1 MNKKVHNQIVS
12 FVWGIADDVLRDVFV
27 RGKYR
32 DIILPFV
39 VLRRLDALLVPTKEK
54 VLEAAEFMI
63 KEKIDDKSAL
73 KAVTKYP
80 FWNTSKFTFESLL
93 NDADNID
100 SNLEVY
106 LDGFSPNVQ
115 EIISK
120 FKLRNQLE
128 TIKEA
133 EITYLLIE
141 KFASKEVNLSPEEAL
156 NGKGDKM
163 PPLTN
168 LGMGYVFEELIRKF
182 NEENNEEAGE
192 HFTPREI
199 IQLMTHILFTPVKD
213 KIKKGTYLIYDPAC
227 GSGGMLTEAE
237 HYAEKVTSR
246 KGGFNLYGQ
255 EVNPETYAICTSDML
270 IKGEKPENI
279 AYGSTL
285 SKDGFSSLNFDF
297 MLSNPPYGKTWK
309 IDEDAIVDDRGKKG
323 KEKIKDT
330 RFEIGLP
337 TISDG
342 QLLFLMNMVS
352 KMKHNTEL
360 GSRIAT
366 VHNGSALFTG
376 DAGGGESEIR
386 KHIIE
391 NDWLECIIALPKNI
405 FYNTGIPT
413 YVWIVSNK
421 KKEERK
427 GKVQLINALD
437 LFEKLRKNLG
447 QKNCELTES
456 HIEKITQLYT
466 DFKET
471 DISKIY
477 PNEYFGYNKITVERP
492 LRLSA
497 QFTDELIETLRFDN
511 GISEVMQWAYE
522 KFGKDMYSKI
532 NELKPQIENYLSK
545 NEIKLTNPNKKKL
558 FSQVFWKDQL
568 QLLNDTKKLQEK
580 IGTKQFDDFNV
591 FKALVIKRIKDLKLK
606 LDAKAQKSILNAVSW
621 KNEDAKC
628 VIKKNEKDG
637 NVIYEHDPDLRD
649 TENVPLDEDIQ
660 TYFEREVLAHIE
672 DAWIDHSKTVKG
684 YEISFT
690 RYFYNY
696 VPPRSIEQIT
706 AEILQLVKETDGIL
720 QDIILE

>member
-1 MNKKVHNQIVS
+1 
-12 FVWGIADDVLRDVFV
+12 
-27 RGKYR
+27 
-32 DIILPFV
+32 
-39 VLRRLDALLVPTKEK
+39 
-54 VLEAAEFMI
+54 
-63 KEKIDDKSAL
+63 
-73 KAVTKYP
+73 
-80 FWNTSKFTFESLL
+80 
-93 NDADNID
+93 
-100 SNLEVY
+100 
-106 LDGFSPNVQ
+106 
-115 EIISK
+115 
-120 FKLRNQLE
+120 
-128 TIKEA
+128 
-133 EITYLLIE
+133 
-141 KFASKEVNLSPEEAL
+141 
-156 NGKGDKM
+156 
-163 PPLTN
+163 
-168 LGMGYVFEELIRKF
+168 MGYVFEELIRKF

-237 HYAEKVTSR
+237 HYAEKVTNR

-309 IDEDAIVDDRGKKG
+309 IDEDTIVDDRGKKG
-323 KEKIKDT
+323 KEKIKDN
-330 RFEIGLP
+330 RFDVGLP

-437 LFEKLRKNLG
+437 LYVKLRKNLG
-447 QKNCELTES
+447 DKNCELTEN
-456 HIEKITQLYT
+456 HIEEITQLYT

-477 PNEYFGYNKITVERP
+477 PNDYFGYNKITVERP

-511 GISEVMQWAYE
+511 GISEEMQWTYE
-522 KFGKDMYSKI
+522 KFGKDVYSKI
-532 NELKPQIENYLSK
+532 KELKPQIENYLSK

-558 FSQVFWKDQL
+558 FNQVFWKDQL

-580 IGTKQFDDFNV
+580 IGTKQFDDFNE
-591 FKALVIKRIKDLKLK
+591 FKKLVAKTIKDVKLK
-606 LDAKAQKSILNAVSW
+606 LDAKALKLILNAVSW
-621 KNEDAKC
+621 KNEDAER
-628 VIKKNEKDG
+628 VIKKTEKDG
-637 NVIYEHDPDLRD
+637 TIIYEPDSDLRD

-660 TYFEREVLAHIE
+660 TYFEREVLQHIP

-696 VPPRSIEQIT
+696 VPPRSIEEIT
-706 AEILQLVKETDGIL
+706 AEILQLEKETDGIL
-720 QDIILE
+720 NEIVND